1 MDIKIIMN
9 HNPLKKTLSILRSQL
24 GNLAPDLCIFAVQ
37 LKRLHS
43 IFFTAAVW
51 NV

>member
-1 MDIKIIMN
+1 MDIKIMMN
-9 HNPLKKTLSILRSQL
+9 HNPLKKKTLSILRSQL

-43 IFFTAAVW
+43 IFFTAAV
-51 NV
+51 